1 MADLFGGDNTSSDS
15 EGDVTDTF
23 KPAQVQVTNGCSEDE
38 IDSTNPPQNGAN
50 SPGVFYDAR
59 NGGEGEE
66 EGQREARG
74 SRDEIKVA
82 VVGFQ
87 KTVEDYTYDVEVCLI
102 LV

>member
-1 MADLFGGDNTSSDS
+1 MKWTC
-15 EGDVTDTF
+15 T
-23 KPAQVQVTNGCSEDE
+23 
-38 IDSTNPPQNGAN
+38 IPPQNGAN
-50 SPGVFYDAR
+50 SPGAFYDAR

-102 LV
+102 PCLVWVGLVDCNI